1 MFLNNTMCFFLL
13 SRVLSI
19 SRVELINYYNLKA
32 ELINYKIL
40 QKKVTNYVTYHISS
54 CRKCV
59 YYS

>member
-1 MFLNNTMCFFLL
+1 MCFFLL